1 MRRQRSFMFG
11 IMAVLALSV
20 VMAGCSGSKA
30 KNSSSPSQT
39 ESANPSAT
47 SSSSESAGNVDTSE
61 PITLK
66 YYLIGDEQ
74 KDSKAVWDEINKKLK
89 AEINTTIEPVI
100 IPWADVPQKYPLIF
114 ASGEDFDMVWTGN
127 WQNYADIASKGGFM
141 EITDE
146 MIDKYVPKAKDEL
159 PAASFKQ
166 ARVGGK
172 LYMIPFAEKTSD
184 NETVMIRGDLREKYN
199 LPPIN
204 GLQDLLNY
212 CEAIVKNEKG
222 IIPIADEGPNN
233 KDFANAVLMNMN
245 HWLPVS
251 GTPNLAFDFT
261 DDNPTIFSMY
271 DKPEFLAFENQ
282 MQEYKKKG
290 YFSKSALTTNSPRAQ
305 EFKAGRGAV
314 AFGNLND
321 MVAMYQEV
329 NNTHP
334 EWKLELANAD
344 WGGKIA
350 AQPSIVHGTAI
361 HAGSK
366 HADRVLM
373 AVQLLSFNEDY
384 NRLVNYG
391 ILDKNYKV
399 TADNAYQ
406 PLNSDYVGTNYSAW
420 AFRGK
425 YLLKPA
431 GAFPN
436 YDEVLKYQ
444 IDNMV
449 TSPLVAFSLVTTD
462 IKPELATAND
472 IASSKVNVL
481 TYGPA
486 RSPEDTKKAIDD
498 IVAAM
503 KKVGSDK
510 VISETENQV
519 KQYLEDYNK

>member
-1 MRRQRSFMFG
+1 MFG
-11 IMAVLALSV
+11 IMAVIVLSV
-20 VMAGCSGSKA
+20 VMAGCSGSKGNN
-30 KNSSSPSQT
+30 NSSSPSQT
-39 ESANPSAT
+39 ESASAELASPSAT
-47 SSSSESAGNVDTSE
+47 TAPSSSAANADTSE
-61 PITLK
+61 PVTLK

-89 AEINTTIEPVI
+89 AEINTTIDPVI

-141 EITDE
+141 EITDD
-146 MIDKYVPKAKDEL
+146 MIDQYVPQARDEL

-172 LYMIPFAEKTSD
+172 LYMIPFGEKTSD

-204 GLQDLLNY
+204 SLQDLINY
-212 CEAIVKNEKG
+212 SDAIVKNEKG
-222 IIPIADEGPNN
+222 IIPIADEGPNS
-233 KDFANAVLMNMN
+233 KDFANAVLFNMN
-245 HWLPVS
+245 HWLPIS

-261 DDNPTIFSMY
+261 VDNPTIFSMY

-282 MQEYKKKG
+282 MQEFKTKG
-290 YFSKSALTTNSPRAQ
+290 YFSKSALTRNSPRAQ

-314 AFGNLND
+314 ALGNLND

-329 NNTHP
+329 SKAHP

-399 TADNAYQ
+399 TEDNAFQ

-462 IKPELATAND
+462 IKAELATAND

-486 RSPEDTKKAIDD
+486 RSLDDTKKAIDD
-498 IVAAM
+498 IVSAM
-503 KKVGSDK
+503 NKVGSDK
-510 VISETENQV
+510 VDAETTAQV
-519 KQYLEDYNK
+519 TQYLVDYNK